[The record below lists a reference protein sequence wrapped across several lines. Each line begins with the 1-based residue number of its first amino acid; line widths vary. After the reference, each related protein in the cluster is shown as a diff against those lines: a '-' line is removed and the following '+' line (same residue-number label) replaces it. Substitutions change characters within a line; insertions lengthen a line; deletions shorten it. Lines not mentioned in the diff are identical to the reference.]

1 MPGSGKSTWIR
12 KQLVDCKYSTAH
24 ISRDAVRFSMLK
36 DDEEYFSHETEVF
49 NEFCKKIQEQIDMGT
64 EAIFVDATH
73 LNEKSRNKVLDR
85 LNLANVDLYA
95 VNFNLPLE
103 ICLKQNELRRADSRA
118 YVPRSVIRRMAAQ
131 YVPPH
136 EGEKYAYKAI
146 LDIVVK
152 E

>member
-1 MPGSGKSTWIR
+1 
-12 KQLVDCKYSTAH
+12 
-24 ISRDAVRFSMLK
+24 
-36 DDEEYFSHETEVF
+36 
-49 NEFCKKIQEQIDMGT
+49 MGT

-136 EGEKYAYKAI
+136 EGEKYTYKAI